1 MSYTQIQSQLGCS
14 KSLISYHCNQQTKDK
29 TKARFKKEIWKEKFL
44 RQLDNFKRRRVGR
57 GKSSKCK
64 DWNHKLR
71 SAISCFQISR
81 VSKETRMKNKH
92 FTYKEAIEHFGGT
105 TTKCYLTG
113 RTIDILKDDYCLD
126 HIVPISKG
134 GSNQLSNMGMTCPE
148 ANASKSDLTLE
159 EYLNLCKEVLEN
171 FGYTITK

>member
-1 MSYTQIQSQLGCS
+1 M
-14 KSLISYHCNQQTKDK
+14 K
-29 TKARFKKEIWKEKFL
+29 
-44 RQLDNFKRRRVGR
+44 
-57 GKSSKCK
+57 
-64 DWNHKLR
+64 
-71 SAISCFQISR
+71 
-81 VSKETRMKNKH
+81 MKNKH

-113 RTIDILKDDYCLD
+113 RIIDILKDDYCLD

-148 ANASKSDLTLE
+148 ANASKADLTLE